1 MHPSAAKLRQGRKSE
16 RPDTTK
22 VALGLRVAPPGLEP
36 GLSPDPESVP
46 PGQRFRSNCPDM
58 VTYRASVP
66 ASRLKMPVFAR
77 KNYGCSC
84 CSGHSGHHTARR
96 QGPVGLEEHRG
107 ASEKPNV
114 RA

>member
-66 ASRLKMPVFAR
+66 ASRPQNAR
-77 KNYGCSC
+77 LC
-84 CSGHSGHHTARR
+84 
-96 QGPVGLEEHRG
+96 P
-107 ASEKPNV
+107 EKL
-114 RA
+114 RL